1 MFENYLENSFC
12 KFSKLE
18 NKVDTFLIKKKYFQN
33 LENILIKNKKH

>member
-18 NKVDTFLIKKKYFQN
+18 NKVDTFLIKKKVFSKFGKYFN
-33 LENILIKNKKH
+33 